1 MWVKLFGFGLAG
13 GVVLTSIAM
22 AWLGGRW
29 QKIESSAYAGKKR
42 PLWFWLI
49 SLLVIVLYAAAMAS
63 FITGEKTWAGWLL
76 MVVIPLGWLAKAGM
90 VIFNPKGRSTV
101 SSISGDKSWVAIA
114 AARLPVALLL
124 AALAWLA

>member
-1 MWVKLFGFGLAG
+1 MLIKLFGFGLAG

-29 QKIESSAYAGKKR
+29 QKIESSVYAGEKR
-42 PLWFWLI
+42 PAWFWLV
-49 SLLVIVLYAAAMAS
+49 SVLVIALYAAALVS
-63 FITGEKTWAGWLL
+63 FISGEKTWASWLL

-101 SSISGDKSWVAIA
+101 SAISGDKNWIAIA
-114 AARLPVALLL
+114 AARLPAAVLL
-124 AALAWLA
+124 AVLAWFA